1 VRFQQDKI
9 FHSKGLWVKILIYKG
24 LPKAKAPEESLRG
37 FFIFWF
43 YFSEPSGIDRRFFE
57 DYFQA

>member
-1 VRFQQDKI
+1 M
-9 FHSKGLWVKILIYKG
+9 GLWVKILIYKG